1 MATNRRNRTKGASD
15 DKVRGDVG
23 NDVTPSL
30 VESQPTAPVVKPKE
44 GGLWATL
51 LKSSPW
57 SSNSAASQVEEPAAP
72 VEPVSVNPLEPAPVT
87 DLVTRWSQP
96 IWRVPSQV
104 QADGDPVQLGTDE
117 TVEDTEAHEPEPTE
131 RQSDDKVPDVSDETI
146 DVQAEPQA
154 EPEGIPDG
162 SEGAHEL
169 PPDADAEPTPDH
181 EVVEIDIA
189 DGIEPEPEVAQDN
202 AMTERE
208 GDDEMI
214 PVHSEVEIGPEPETI
229 TASAAVEAE
238 PELGAADAVV
248 GPEAFP
254 MPDIDAPE
262 VEVSMPAEEI
272 EAPQLLAEQAVISDA
287 VEDDAGAAPHE
298 SLVKAVPVEDLLTGI
313 FNVANSAVRDVIN
326 ASSDLV
332 KNRNSVASQMTAHG
346 QKLIQSIKNRCGIR
360 PAQNCDAGS
369 KVGE

>member
-1 MATNRRNRTKGASD
+1 MVA
-15 DKVRGDVG
+15 
-23 NDVTPSL
+23 
-30 VESQPTAPVVKPKE
+30 
-44 GGLWATL
+44 
-51 LKSSPW
+51 
-57 SSNSAASQVEEPAAP
+57 
-72 VEPVSVNPLEPAPVT
+72 EPVSVSPLETSPVG

-104 QADGDPVQLGTDE
+104 QADGDPVQLETDE
-117 TVEDTEAHEPEPTE
+117 TVEDTEAHEPEPAE

-146 DVQAEPQA
+146 DVQAEPPA

-169 PPDADAEPTPDH
+169 PPDADAEPAPDH

-262 VEVSMPAEEI
+262 VEVSMLAEEI